1 MTEEVQALAE
11 VDSAPTMDVTATPE
25 VAESTPEVAENQ
37 VDQVEEKKYSQA
49 EIDAM
54 IGKRL
59 AREQRK
65 WEREQ
70 ANRSAETQI
79 VKAAPTASVD
89 QFESPEAY
97 AEAMA
102 YQKAEELIAKREAAK
117 QQSAVLE
124 SYQEREEAAR
134 DKYDDFEQVA
144 YNPKLPITNVMAET
158 IQSSDIGPEL
168 AYYLGSNP
176 KEADRI
182 SRMTPLG
189 QAKEIGKI
197 EAKLASAPPIKKT
210 TSAPAAFNFSKSAS
224 RVRGYLVKSSFA
236 PNCNGFTKMLTTTHA
251 FLVFASSTSWM
262 WPACKL
268 PMVGTKPM
276 RLPALRSMAS
286 ASSSMRSASSLC
298 PR

>member
-11 VDSAPTMDVTATPE
+11 VDSAPAPEVTATSE
-25 VAESTPEVAENQ
+25 AIENAPEVAENQ
-37 VDQVEEKKYSQA
+37 PESTEEKKYSQA

-70 ANRSAETQI
+70 QQRAAETQI
-79 VKAAPTASVD
+79 VKAPSATSAE

-97 AEAMA
+97 AEALA
-102 YQKAEELIAKREAAK
+102 YQKAEELLAKREAAK
-117 QQSAVLE
+117 QQSQVLE

-168 AYYLGSNP
+168 AYYLGTNP
-176 KEADRI
+176 KDAERI
-182 SRMTPLG
+182 SRMSPLS

-197 EAKLASAPPIKKT
+197 EAKLAAEPPVKRT
-210 TSAPAAFNFSKSAS
+210 TSAPAPISPVTA
-224 RVRGYLVKSSFA
+224 RSSGSPA
-236 PNCNGFTKMLTTTHA
+236 YDTTDPRSIKTMSDSQWIEA
-251 FLVFASSTSWM
+251 ERARQM
-262 WPACKL
+262 KKL
-268 PMVGTKPM
+268 Q
-276 RLPALRSMAS
+276 AMAN
-286 ASSSMRSASSLC
+286 R
-298 PR
+298 

>member
-11 VDSAPTMDVTATPE
+11 VDSAPAPEVTATPE
-25 VAESTPEVAENQ
+25 NAENAPEVVENQ
-37 VDQVEEKKYSQA
+37 NDQVEEKKYSQA

-70 ANRSAETQI
+70 QQRAAETQI
-79 VKAAPTASVD
+79 VKAPSATSAD

-97 AEAMA
+97 AEAIA

-117 QQSAVLE
+117 QQSQVLE

-176 KEADRI
+176 KDAERI
-182 SRMTPLG
+182 SRMSPLS

-197 EAKLASAPPIKKT
+197 EAKLAAEPPVKRT
-210 TSAPAAFNFSKSAS
+210 TSAPAPISPVSA
-224 RVRGYLVKSSFA
+224 R
-236 PNCNGFTKMLTTTHA
+236 
-251 FLVFASSTSWM
+251 STG
-262 WPACKL
+262 A
-268 PMVGTKPM
+268 
-276 RLPALRSMAS
+276 PALDTTDPRSIK
-286 ASSSMRSASSLC
+286 SMTTSQWIEAERARQMKKMQSMTN
-298 PR
+298 R